1 MRIRHFILGLA
12 AVLTAGGTALGETI
26 VESGDDGQTTVQVTV
41 YNNGLG
47 LVKDTRRIKLPVGQ
61 GQLRFMDVA
70 AHIMPASVFVTS
82 LNAPAEFGIVEQRYE
97 YDLLSPE
104 RLLDRYVGRKIKLVE
119 WNTFQDRKDEV
130 EAVLLSNN
138 PGPIYQIGNDIFLGH
153 PGYRVLPELPPD
165 LVSRPTLAWL
175 FENRSSGE
183 RDLEVSYLTK
193 NISWTADYVLT
204 LTKDDAYGDLSGWV
218 TLDNRSGASYRNAQL
233 KLVAGEV
240 QRVEDHEAPELYA
253 ARAMEMK
260 TTQALEAK
268 PFFEYHIY
276 DLKRKTTIADKQTK
290 QVRLIQA
297 SRVRVQ
303 KKLLVRSQAHYL
315 TRRVQEPVPRQ
326 PVGVYVVLRNAPAD
340 NLGIPLP
347 AGVVRVY
354 QRDESGSPQ
363 FVGEDRID
371 HIPREEEI
379 TLKVGEAFDVV
390 AERRQTD
397 YRKISTRLHE
407 SEWEIRLRNY
417 KEQEV
422 KIGVLEPLMGNWNV
436 ISNSHQ
442 YTKVDAFN
450 IRFDVDVPSDG
461 EVKIVY
467 RVRVGL

>member
-1 MRIRHFILGLA
+1 MRIRPFILGLV
-12 AVLTAGGTALGETI
+12 AVLVAGGTALGVTVI
-26 VESGDDGQTTVQVTV
+26 ESGDDGQTSVQVTV

-47 LVKDTRRIKLPVGQ
+47 LVKDTRRIEIPVGE

-70 AHIMPASVFVTS
+70 AHIVPASVCVTS
-82 LNAPAEFGIVEQRYE
+82 LNATADFAIVEQSYE

-104 RLLDRYVGRKIKLVE
+104 RLLDRYVGKKIKLVE

-138 PGPIYQIGNDIFLGH
+138 QGPIYQIGNDIFLGH
-153 PGYRVLPELPPD
+153 PGYRVLPELPPN

-175 FENRSSGE
+175 FENRSPSE
-183 RDLEVSYLTK
+183 HELEVSYLTK

-204 LTKDDAYGDLSGWV
+204 LSKDDTHGDLSGWV
-218 TLDNRSGASYRNAQL
+218 TLDNRSGASYRDAQL

-240 QRVEDHEAPELYA
+240 QRVEAQAKPELYT
-253 ARAMEMK
+253 ARAMEM
-260 TTQALEAK
+260 TSAPALEEK
-268 PFFEYHIY
+268 RFFEYHVY

-290 QVRLIQA
+290 QVRLIQT
-297 SRVRVQ
+297 SRVPAQ
-303 KKLLVRSQAHYL
+303 KELLVRGQRSYL
-315 TRRVQEPVPRQ
+315 TRRFQEQVTRQ
-326 PVGVYVVLRNAPAD
+326 PVGVYVTLKNTPAE

-354 QRDESGSPQ
+354 QRDESGSAQ
-363 FVGEDRID
+363 FVGEDRIE
-371 HIPREEEI
+371 HTPRGEEI

-407 SEWEIRLRNY
+407 SEWEICLRNHRSEEI
-417 KEQEV
+417 KV
-422 KIGVLEPLMGNWNV
+422 GVLEPLMGNWKV
-436 ISNSHQ
+436 IANSHR
-442 YTKVDAFN
+442 YTKANAFS